1 MIGNNLYPVTCTLF
15 SSSVPNPQPPTPNPQ
30 SKMSTWQCVKQC
42 GACCNLD
49 PAERPDL
56 EEYLSPPELE
66 LYLSMVG
73 EGGWCVNF
81 DHTTREC
88 RIYSNRPRFCR
99 VESEVFQDMYGVEPE
114 EVNDFAIDCCRQ
126 QIEGVYGDRS
136 LEILRFDKA
145 VGL

>member
-1 MIGNNLYPVTCTLF
+1 MAN
-15 SSSVPNPQPPTPNPQ
+15 
-30 SKMSTWQCVKQC
+30 WQCVKQC

-49 PAERPDL
+49 PSERPDL
-56 EEYLSPPELE
+56 EEYLAPAELE

-81 DHTTREC
+81 DHNNREC
-88 RIYSNRPRFCR
+88 SIYANRPRFCR
-99 VESEVFQDMYGVEPE
+99 VEPEIFQDMYGVEPE
-114 EVNDFAIDCCRQ
+114 ELDDFAIDCCRQ

-145 VGL
+145 IGF